1 MNDCISKPPKQLI
14 KALKY
19 SESIVAL
26 NLGNLNLVSERLVSE
41 LASSIKTWTSLEK
54 VYLCNNNLSLSVT
67 VLSKTLATI
76 SALKVLDLQSNKIT
90 KEASNSLASVIIN
103 NKALEVLFLDN
114 NNIGVG
120 AVNIVKALQNN
131 KSLIMLGLS
140 NNNLP
145 KEISHELA
153 GGVKSN
159 HYLESLILASN
170 QLQSSA
176 IVILKSLSSITTL
189 TVLKMNNNQIGEKGG
204 EVLVSVIENN
214 NGLKEL
220 HFSSNNLQ
228 NTNIRSITEC
238 FNP

>member
-1 MNDCISKPPKQLI
+1 M
-14 KALKY
+14 
-19 SESIVAL
+19 
-26 NLGNLNLVSERLVSE
+26 
-41 LASSIKTWTSLEK
+41 
-54 VYLCNNNLSLSVT
+54 
-67 VLSKTLATI
+67 
-76 SALKVLDLQSNKIT
+76 
-90 KEASNSLASVIIN
+90 IIN

-131 KSLIMLGLS
+131 KSLKMLGLS

-159 HYLESLILASN
+159 CYLESLTLASN
-170 QLQSSA
+170 KLQSSA

-189 TVLKMNNNQIGEKGG
+189 TVLKMNNNQIGEKGC